1 MYLRIEYP
9 QSHSRY
15 DAKKTLINA
24 IQQLAGKDDPI
35 KVFGLSQIAFE
46 KTKLHLIRFKRD
58 RKKIHIFNSMILQN
72 LQRAKELGLI
82 FMPYLS
88 KRTRFLKKT
97 LGVVRD
103 ILDNEV
109 LNSLSFSKLIFILPF

>member
-1 MYLRIEYP
+1 MYLRIEHP

-35 KVFGLSQIAFE
+35 KVFGLSQIGFE

-97 LGVVRD
+97 LGGSSRH
-103 ILDNEV
+103 IR
-109 LNSLSFSKLIFILPF
+109 